1 MATVTAI
8 KSRSQSKTAMRKAIE
23 YVAQFKKT
31 QCQNETTGLPY
42 RLIGGQ
48 NCVAETAF
56 QEFMATKAMHGKDS
70 GVFYKH
76 YVQSFKPG
84 EAAMPEEI
92 HQMGLELAGY
102 FKGFEVLVA
111 THTDSDHW
119 HNHLIVN
126 SVNAETGLKIQFNEK
141 SLGELRELSDAI
153 CREHGLETLKPY
165 RKETPV
171 AGIGTR
177 EYRAAERGESWKFRL
192 MNAIDMAMGA
202 SRSKSEFIAN
212 MGRMGYGVK
221 WEGSHKY
228 ITYTTPEG
236 KRCRDNRLHDEKY
249 LKERM
254 EELYELRELE
264 RKKQARQPV
273 GDARGIVGRD
283 GQVSH
288 YRSHER
294 AHATPDT
301 HRNQTWERA
310 R

>member
-1 MATVTAI
+1 
-8 KSRSQSKTAMRKAIE
+8 
-23 YVAQFKKT
+23 
-31 QCQNETTGLPY
+31 
-42 RLIGGQ
+42 
-48 NCVAETAF
+48 VAETAF
-56 QEFMATKAMHGKDS
+56 QEFMATKVMHGKDS

-84 EAAMPEEI
+84 EAAIPEEI

-141 SLGELRELSDAI
+141 NLGELRELSDAI
-153 CREHGLETLKPY
+153 CREYGLETLKPY

-177 EYRAAERGESWKFRL
+177 ECRAAERGESWKFRL
-192 MNAIDMAMGA
+192 MNAIDIAMGT
-202 SRSKSEFIAN
+202 SWSKSEFISN

-254 EELYELRELE
+254 EELYELREFE
-264 RKKQARQPV
+264 RKEQARRPL
-273 GDARGIVGRD
+273 GDARVIVARA

-288 YRSHER
+288 YRSYER

-301 HRNQTWERA
+301 HRNQNRECA